1 MLLLLVLSYFLLPP
15 TAPLHPIRALEK
27 LNISANAI
35 ASKEAGKALAEV
47 LKTNTVLKELDVSD
61 NMRKNRYGDV
71 VGGCNSGDGPGFAK
85 ELAAGV
91 SANGALAT
99 ITFGDEFGDIF
110 GDRID
115 GTATLSTSMT
125 QADFSSKNLGPS
137 GAVHIVVAFL
147 PKCQ

>member
-1 MLLLLVLSYFLLPP
+1 MTS
-15 TAPLHPIRALEK
+15 
-27 LNISANAI
+27 LNISNNSVGEI
-35 ASKEAGKALAEV
+35 VTVDGWSYSEATTGQMAYFKDGKGQLAAPPGCGPLGVIALADAI
-47 LKTNTVLKELDVSD
+47 KT
-61 NMRKNRYGDV
+61 
-71 VGGCNSGDGPGFAK
+71 
-85 ELAAGV
+85 
-91 SANGALAT
+91 NGALAT